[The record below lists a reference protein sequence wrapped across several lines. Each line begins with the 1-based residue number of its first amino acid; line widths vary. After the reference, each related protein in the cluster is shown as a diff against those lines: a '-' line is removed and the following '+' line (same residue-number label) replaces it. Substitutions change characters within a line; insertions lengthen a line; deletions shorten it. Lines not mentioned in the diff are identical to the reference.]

1 MEIRLAKIDELD
13 SILKIYDKAI
23 AFMRAHG
30 NDKQWVNGYPS
41 RELLTQDI
49 KDKHLYVVTTEKEIV
64 AVFSYVIGIDPTYI
78 EIDGK
83 WLNDEEYGVVHRIA
97 SNGKEKGIAHFVFD
111 WALNKCPNLRI
122 DTHEVNIPMRTLLI
136 KEGFKECGI
145 ITIADGTLRIA
156 YHKVI

>member
-1 MEIRLAKIDELD
+1 METIKDFNEYEFDLQTLVGNKNAYCTQHGKRMRTNEFAKYTLAK
-13 SILKIYDKAI
+13 
-23 AFMRAHG
+23 
-30 NDKQWVNGYPS
+30 
-41 RELLTQDI
+41 
-49 KDKHLYVVTTEKEIV
+49 
-64 AVFSYVIGIDPTYI
+64 YI

-97 SNGKEKGIAHFVFD
+97 SNGKEKGIAHLVFD

>member
-1 MEIRLAKIDELD
+1 MDIRLAKINELD
-13 SILKIYDKAI
+13 SILKIYDEAI

-30 NDKQWVNGYPS
+30 NNKQWVNGYPS

-64 AVFSYVIGIDPTYI
+64 AVFSYVIGIDSTYI

-97 SNGKEKGIAHFVFD
+97 SNGKEKGIANLVFD

>member
-1 MEIRLAKIDELD
+1 MDIRLAKINELD
-13 SILKIYDKAI
+13 SILKIYDEAI

-30 NDKQWVNGYPS
+30 NNKQWVNGYPS

-64 AVFSYVIGIDPTYI
+64 AVFSYVIGIDSTYI

-97 SNGKEKGIAHFVFD
+97 YNGKEKGIAHLVFD

>member
-1 MEIRLAKIDELD
+1 MDIRLAKINELD
-13 SILKIYDKAI
+13 SILKIYDEAI
-23 AFMRAHG
+23 AFTRAHG
-30 NDKQWVNGYPS
+30 NNKQWVNGYPS

-64 AVFSYVIGIDPTYI
+64 AVFSYVIGIDSTYI

-97 SNGKEKGIAHFVFD
+97 SNGKEKGIAHLVFD

>member
-1 MEIRLAKIDELD
+1 MDIRLAKINELD
-13 SILKIYDKAI
+13 SILKIYDEAI

-30 NDKQWVNGYPS
+30 NNKQWVNGYPS

-64 AVFSYVIGIDPTYI
+64 AVFSYVIGIDSTYI

-83 WLNDEEYGVVHRIA
+83 WLNDEEYGVVHRIT
-97 SNGKEKGIAHFVFD
+97 SNGKEKGIAHLVFD